1 MPKKIIPLLVA
12 SLFLGYS
19 LVLAGEK
26 ININLA
32 TADELDRLK
41 GVGAKTAM
49 RIIEFRER
57 NGPFQKPEDIT
68 LVKGIGRKLF
78 EKNRDSITVKN
89 NDDGAGDD
97 PVPLPKLLK

>member
-1 MPKKIIPLLVA
+1 MPKKIIPVLVV
-12 SLFLGYS
+12 SLFLAYS

-41 GVGAKTAM
+41 GVGAKTAT

-89 NDDGAGDD
+89 NDDDSDD
-97 PVPLPKLLK
+97 RVPLPKLLK